1 VRIPLDALP
10 CQRHGPSTLRLPAF
24 RILYLLGLAKQGERR
39 GKTGTT
45 PEFSLAPF
53 CFALHVTAFI
63 LRLIPVAKTFWD
75 HAQQNSG
82 AKARR
87 ENGSMYP

>member
-1 VRIPLDALP
+1 L
-10 CQRHGPSTLRLPAF
+10 F
-24 RILYLLGLAKQGERR
+24 GLAKQGERR

-75 HAQQNSG
+75 RAQQNSG